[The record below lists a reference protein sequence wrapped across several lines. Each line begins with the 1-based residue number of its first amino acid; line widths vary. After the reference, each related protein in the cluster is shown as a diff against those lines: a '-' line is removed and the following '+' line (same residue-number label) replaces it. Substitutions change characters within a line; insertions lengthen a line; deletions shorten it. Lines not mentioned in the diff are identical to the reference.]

1 MIDDMRL
8 LRVAGVLLVDCEGRV
23 LLQHRDQHAPTH
35 PGKWSII
42 GGGIEGGETP
52 EQAARRE
59 LQEETG
65 LIVSHPPQFFH
76 HELVRREVGDTD
88 FIERFNYAAATGA
101 RQDDVILGEGDAI
114 EFKTPAEVT
123 VLDIVYDARAI
134 IEAFLASALYTQ
146 ILADH
151 HNR

>member
-1 MIDDMRL
+1 MIDDASL
-8 LRVAGVLLVDCEGRV
+8 LRVAGVLLVDREGRV
-23 LLQHRDQHAPTH
+23 LLQHRDQYAPTY

-42 GGGIEGGETP
+42 GGAIEGSEAP

-65 LIVSHPPQFFH
+65 LAVSHPLQFFH

-88 FIERFNYAAATGA
+88 FIERFNYAAATDA
-101 RQDDVILGEGDAI
+101 RQDDVILGEGEAI
-114 EFKTPAEVT
+114 EFKTPAEIA
-123 VLDIVYDARAI
+123 VLDIVHDACAI

-146 ILADH
+146 ILASH
-151 HNR
+151 HSR

>member
-1 MIDDMRL
+1 MWL
-8 LRVAGVLLVDCEGRV
+8 CV
-23 LLQHRDQHAPTH
+23 
-35 PGKWSII
+35 
-42 GGGIEGGETP
+42 
-52 EQAARRE
+52 
-59 LQEETG
+59 
-65 LIVSHPPQFFH
+65 FH

-88 FIERFNYAAATGA
+88 FIERFNYAAATSA

-151 HNR
+151 HRR